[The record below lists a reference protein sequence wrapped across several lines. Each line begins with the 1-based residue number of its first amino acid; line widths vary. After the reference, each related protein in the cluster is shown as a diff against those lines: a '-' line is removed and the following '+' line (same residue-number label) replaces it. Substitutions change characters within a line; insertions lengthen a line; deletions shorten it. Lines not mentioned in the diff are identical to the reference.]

1 MGAGGGSALTLSGTP
16 LTPAAGAAGATGA
29 TTGVSPAS
37 SRLSSGDA
45 RTAVISPTWPA
56 PAGGGSAVSGPPAT
70 PDKPIAWSPTARSAA
85 TTGRLAGPASTISTT
100 SATPGGVTRRPSRF
114 STGRPRRR
122 DSALTAWPPPCT
134 TTRGSSGLRASAQ
147 AASHSGRSSSFP
159 PNLTTRTLS
168 MIPTL
173 KGWLGTTP
181 SLRTAHCRAQASAWE
196 SRAAEL
202 PSLRRSAY
210 EPQGLGE
217 PEHDVEVLHGLP
229 RRSLHQVVDRRD
241 HREARPTHVLNGG
254 DAQRHAIP
262 VHHVFEGGQG
272 AARSEER
279 RVWKE
284 CRSRWSPYH

>member
-1 MGAGGGSALTLSGTP
+1 
-16 LTPAAGAAGATGA
+16 
-29 TTGVSPAS
+29 VS
-37 SRLSSGDA
+37 
-45 RTAVISPTWPA
+45 SPP
-56 PAGGGSAVSGPPAT
+56 ST
-70 PDKPIAWSPTARSAA
+70 PDKPIASSPTARSAA
-85 TTGRLAGPASTISTT
+85 TTARLAGPASTISTT
-100 SATPGGVTRRPSRF
+100 SGTPGGVTRRPSGF

-173 KGWLGTTP
+173 KGGLGTTL

-202 PSLRRSAY
+202 PSLRCSAY

-229 RRSLHQVVDRRD
+229 RRSFHQVAGEPALTLQRRPQFGEMAMRVA
-241 HREARPTHVLNGG
+241 HGVGAVVLRHFSEQQLALGMAARAG
-254 DAQRHAIP
+254 DAR
-262 VHHVFEGGQG
+262 
-272 AARSEER
+272 R
-279 RVWKE
+279 RVDHDFARRVDE
-284 CRSRWSPYH
+284 PALRQRDQRDERGGRVA